1 MRISGRTD
9 FVQYSP
15 HSKAGPTVTVFML
28 TSHLTR
34 LVTISIRRPAWIIV
48 VSLLLAVL
56 SAVYVVHHFKIST
69 DVSQLIE
76 TEPQW
81 AARSHAIDQAFPQR
95 GSTLLV
101 VVEAQAPEFAEAA
114 ANELAGALA
123 KHPDRFKSVSQ
134 PSGGDFF
141 EHNGLLY
148 LPADKVAQTTQ
159 QLAQA
164 RPLINALAHDPSLT
178 GLAQTL
184 NTSLN
189 LPLQLGQVTL
199 GQMSTLLN
207 QSATVLDR
215 VLANQPAAFSWRNL
229 ADSPDSAQPAYAF
242 VTVQPMLDYNAL
254 EAGAGASD
262 AIRATA
268 NELGLARKYG
278 AAVRLTGA
286 QPLADEEFASV
297 KDGAVLN
304 GVATLVVVLVILWL
318 ALRSGKMIVAVLIT
332 VFVGLAITAA
342 LGLLMVH
349 ALNMISV
356 AFMVLFVGLGVDFG
370 IQFGVRY
377 REERHRHRRLDVA
390 LAETARHVAVPLTL
404 AAAATAASFFSF
416 LPTAYR
422 GVSELG
428 LIAGVGMIVAF
439 ATNMTLLPAL
449 LKVFAPPGEPSAP
462 GFPALAPVDE
472 YLDRNRKPVLIGT
485 LIVVIGALPLLL
497 NLRFDFNPL
506 HLKDPHTE
514 SMATLIALKDAPEA
528 SVNDV
533 AVLAPSLADARR
545 IGEKLSQLP
554 EVGRVTTLDSLI
566 PADQPNKLELIRAA
580 AAQLLPA
587 LNQPVAAPVT
597 DAVRVAALKRL
608 SNQLSLAADEHPGP
622 GDEQAKHLSTTL
634 AKLAQADAATRER
647 AEHAMAEPLR
657 LALAQLRALL
667 QPSEITRATLPP
679 ALADG
684 FLTPDGQALVEVSP
698 KVPPGVD
705 PNDDRMLAHFADAV
719 QKAEPDAIGGPISI
733 RHSAETI
740 IKAFQQ
746 AAALSLLA
754 IAVLLWITLRRLG
767 DVLRT
772 LIPLLVSAVVTLEL
786 CVVFDMPLNFANI
799 IALPL
804 MLGVGVAFKIYFVM
818 AWRSGQTR
826 LLQSSLTHAVMFS
839 AATTATAF
847 GSLWFSHHPGTSSM
861 GRLLALSL
869 FCTLIGAVV
878 FQPVLMGKPRKVR
891 ATERA
896 RLRAAQRHDNLRG
909 IEE

>member
-1 MRISGRTD
+1 
-9 FVQYSP
+9 
-15 HSKAGPTVTVFML
+15 ML

-56 SAVYVVHHFKIST
+56 SSIYVVHHFRIST

-76 TEPQW
+76 TEPAW
-81 AARSHAIDQAFPQR
+81 AARSQAIDQAFPQR

-101 VVEAQAPEFAEAA
+101 VVEAEAPEFAEAA

-123 KHPDRFKSVSQ
+123 KHPDRFRSVSQ

-148 LPADKVAQTTQ
+148 LSADKVAQTTG
-159 QLAQA
+159 QLTQA
-164 RPLINALAHDPSLT
+164 RPLINALAHDPALT

-199 GQMSTLLN
+199 GQMSNLLN

-229 ADSPDSAQPAYAF
+229 ADSADSSGSGTLAYAF
-242 VTVQPMLDYNAL
+242 VTLQPMLDYNAL

-262 AIRATA
+262 AVRATA
-268 NELGLARKYG
+268 NELGLAQKYG

-304 GVATLVVVLVILWL
+304 GVATFIVVLVILWL
-318 ALRSGKMIVAVLIT
+318 ALRSGKMIVAVFLT

-439 ATNMTLLPAL
+439 VTNMTLLPAL

-514 SMATLIALKDAPEA
+514 SMETLLALKDAPEA

-533 AVLAPSLADARR
+533 AVLAPSFADAKA
-545 IGEKLSQLP
+545 IGEKLAKLP

-566 PADQPNKLELIRAA
+566 PDDQPKNLELIRAA

-622 GDEQAKHLSTTL
+622 GDEQAKHLSKTL
-634 AKLAQADAATRER
+634 AKLAQADAATRDR

-657 LALAQLRALL
+657 LALAQLRSLL
-667 QPSEITRATLPP
+667 QPAEITRATLPP
-679 ALADG
+679 SLADS
-684 FLTPDGQALVEVSP
+684 FVTRDGQALVAISP
-698 KVPPGVD
+698 KVPQGVD
-705 PNDDRMLAHFADAV
+705 QNDDRMLARFADAV

-746 AAALSLLA
+746 AAGLSLLA

-869 FCTLIGAVV
+869 FCTLIGAVM

-896 RLRAAQRHDNLRG
+896 RLRAARRHDNLRG

>member
-1 MRISGRTD
+1 
-9 FVQYSP
+9 
-15 HSKAGPTVTVFML
+15 ML

-34 LVTISIRRPAWIIV
+34 LVTVAIRRPAWIIA

-56 SAVYVVHHFKIST
+56 SSIYVVHHFKIST

-76 TEPQW
+76 TEPEW
-81 AARSHAIDQAFPQR
+81 AARSHAMDEAFPQR

-101 VVEAQAPEFAEAA
+101 VVEAQAPEFADAA
-114 ANELAGALA
+114 ASELAAALA
-123 KHPDRFKSVSQ
+123 KHPDRFKSVTQ
-134 PSGGDFF
+134 PSGGEFF

-148 LPADKVAQTTQ
+148 LSSDKVAQTTQ
-159 QLAQA
+159 QLVQA
-164 RPLINALAHDPSLT
+164 RPLINTLAHDPTLT

-199 GQMSTLLN
+199 GQMSKLLN
-207 QSATVLDR
+207 QSANVLDR
-215 VLANQPAAFSWRNL
+215 VLANEPAAFSWRNL
-229 ADSPDSAQPAYAF
+229 ADPSPTSGPARAF
-242 VTVQPMLDYNAL
+242 VTVLPVLDFNAL

-268 NELGLARKYG
+268 KELGLAQKYG

-297 KDGAVLN
+297 KDGAEVN
-304 GVATLVVVLVILWL
+304 GIATFIVVLVILWL
-318 ALRSGKMIVAVLIT
+318 ALRSGKMILAVFIT
-332 VFVGLAITAA
+332 LFVGLAITAA
-342 LGLLMVH
+342 LGLMMVH

-428 LIAGVGMIVAF
+428 LIAGVGMIIAYV
-439 ATNMTLLPAL
+439 TNMTLLPAL
-449 LKVFAPPGEPSAP
+449 LKVFAPPGEPTSP

-485 LIVVIGALPLLL
+485 LIIVIGALPLLL

-514 SMATLIALKDAPEA
+514 SMATLLALKDAPEA
-528 SVNDV
+528 AINNVS
-533 AVLAPSLADARR
+533 VLAPSVADAER
-545 IGEKLSQLP
+545 IEARLAKLP
-554 EVGRVTTLDSLI
+554 EVGRVTTLASLI
-566 PADQPNKLELIRAA
+566 PADQPKKLELIAAA

-587 LNQPVAAPVT
+587 LNQTVASPLT
-597 DAVRVAALKRL
+597 DAVRVATLKRL

-622 GDEQAKHLSTTL
+622 GDAEAKHLSQTL
-634 AKLAQADAATRER
+634 AKLAQADAAARDR
-647 AEHAMAEPLR
+647 AETAMAEPLR
-657 LALAQLRALL
+657 LALARLRALL
-667 QPSEITRATLPP
+667 QPSEITRATLPQSMV
-679 ALADG
+679 DNWV
-684 FLTPDGQALVEVSP
+684 TPDGKALVEVSP

-705 PNDDRMLAHFADAV
+705 QNDDRLLARFADAV
-719 QKAEPDAIGGPISI
+719 QKSEPDAIGGPISI

-746 AAALSLLA
+746 AAALSLIA
-754 IAVLLWITLRRLG
+754 IAILLWITLRRLG

-772 LIPLLVSAVVTLEL
+772 LIPLLVSAIVTLEV

-891 ATERA
+891 AAERA
-896 RLRAAQRHDNLRG
+896 RLRAARRHDNLRG

>member
-1 MRISGRTD
+1 
-9 FVQYSP
+9 
-15 HSKAGPTVTVFML
+15 ML

-56 SAVYVVHHFKIST
+56 SSIYVVHHFRIST

-76 TEPQW
+76 TEPAW
-81 AARSHAIDQAFPQR
+81 AARSQAIDQAFPQR

-101 VVEAQAPEFAEAA
+101 VVEAEAPEFAEAA

-123 KHPDRFKSVSQ
+123 KHPDRFRSVSQ

-148 LPADKVAQTTQ
+148 LSADKVAQTTG
-159 QLAQA
+159 QLTQA

-199 GQMSTLLN
+199 GQMSNLLN

-229 ADSPDSAQPAYAF
+229 ADSADSSGSGRLAYAF
-242 VTVQPMLDYNAL
+242 VTLQPMLDYNAL

-262 AIRATA
+262 AVRATA
-268 NELGLARKYG
+268 NELGLAQKYG

-304 GVATLVVVLVILWL
+304 GVATFIVVLVILWL
-318 ALRSGKMIVAVLIT
+318 ALRSGKMIVAVFLT

-439 ATNMTLLPAL
+439 VTNMTLLPAL

-514 SMATLIALKDAPEA
+514 SMETLLALKDAPEA

-533 AVLAPSLADARR
+533 AVLAPSLADAKA
-545 IGEKLSQLP
+545 IGEKLAKLP

-566 PADQPNKLELIRAA
+566 PDDQPKNLELIRAA

-622 GDEQAKHLSTTL
+622 GDEQAKHLSKTL
-634 AKLAQADAATRER
+634 AKLAQADAATRDR

-657 LALAQLRALL
+657 LALVQLRSLL
-667 QPSEITRATLPP
+667 QPAEITRATLPP
-679 ALADG
+679 SLADS
-684 FLTPDGQALVEVSP
+684 FVTRDGQALVAISP
-698 KVPPGVD
+698 KVPQGVD
-705 PNDDRMLAHFADAV
+705 QNDDRMLARFADAV

-746 AAALSLLA
+746 AAGLSLFA

-869 FCTLIGAVV
+869 FCTLIGAVM

-896 RLRAAQRHDNLRG
+896 RLRAARRHDNLRG

>member
-1 MRISGRTD
+1 
-9 FVQYSP
+9 
-15 HSKAGPTVTVFML
+15 ML

-56 SAVYVVHHFKIST
+56 SSIYVVHHFRIST

-76 TEPQW
+76 TEPAW
-81 AARSHAIDQAFPQR
+81 AARSQAIDQAFPQR

-101 VVEAQAPEFAEAA
+101 VVEAEAPEFAEAA

-123 KHPDRFKSVSQ
+123 KHPDRFRSVSQ

-148 LPADKVAQTTQ
+148 LSADKVAQTTG
-159 QLAQA
+159 QLTQA

-199 GQMSTLLN
+199 GQMSNLLN

-229 ADSPDSAQPAYAF
+229 ADSADSSGSGRLAYAF
-242 VTVQPMLDYNAL
+242 VTLQPMLDYNAL

-262 AIRATA
+262 AVRATA
-268 NELGLARKYG
+268 NELGLAQKYG

-304 GVATLVVVLVILWL
+304 GVATFIVVLVILWL
-318 ALRSGKMIVAVLIT
+318 ALRSGKMIVAVFLT

-439 ATNMTLLPAL
+439 VTNMTLLPAL

-514 SMATLIALKDAPEA
+514 SMETLLALKDAPEA

-533 AVLAPSLADARR
+533 AVLAPSLADAKA
-545 IGEKLSQLP
+545 IGEKLAKLP

-566 PADQPNKLELIRAA
+566 PDDQPKNLELIRAA

-622 GDEQAKHLSTTL
+622 GDEQAKHLSKTL
-634 AKLAQADAATRER
+634 AKLAQADAATRDR

-657 LALAQLRALL
+657 LALAQLRSLL
-667 QPSEITRATLPP
+667 QPAEITRATLPP
-679 ALADG
+679 SLADS
-684 FLTPDGQALVEVSP
+684 FVTRDGQALVAISP
-698 KVPPGVD
+698 KVPQGVD
-705 PNDDRMLAHFADAV
+705 QNDDRMLARFADAV

-746 AAALSLLA
+746 AAGLSLFA

-869 FCTLIGAVV
+869 FCTLIGAVM

-896 RLRAAQRHDNLRG
+896 RLRAARRHDNLRG